1 VEEGVRRSMQL
12 QGCIEEGLARARAAR
27 LKIDHKEQQSRMEKD
42 VRRSRSTQNPA
53 TMLPS
58 VVEFVPISH
67 NIQGVFTVDLTRRP
81 TSPQALGW
89 REKSAMVG

>member
-1 VEEGVRRSMQL
+1 MQL
-12 QGCIEEGLARARAAR
+12 QGCIEEDLARARAAR
-27 LKIDHKEQQSRMEKD
+27 LEIDHKEQQSRIEKN

-67 NIQGVFTVDLTRRP
+67 NIRGVFTVDLTRRT
-81 TSPQALGW
+81 TSPQALKW
-89 REKSAMVG
+89 QEKNTMVV